1 MDFLVCIHIQM
12 FIEQQAR
19 DEALGRED
27 EMLMVQP
34 PWRRPHHYWL
44 MHQER
49 KKRKRGKYLNVD
61 VRNICDY
68 IFLQQNLYNGINNYF
83 VFSSHVSFAKG

>member
-1 MDFLVCIHIQM
+1 M
-12 FIEQQAR
+12 FIEQQAH
-19 DEALGRED
+19 DEALGHED

-34 PWRRPHHYWL
+34 PWRRPHRYWL

-61 VRNICDY
+61 VRNIYDY
-68 IFLQQNLYNGINNYF
+68 ILNQNFHNGIDNYF
-83 VFSSHVSFAKG
+83 IFSSHVSFAKG

>member
-1 MDFLVCIHIQM
+1 M
-12 FIEQQAR
+12 FIEQQAH
-19 DEALGRED
+19 DEALGHED

-49 KKRKRGKYLNVD
+49 KKRKRGKYLIVD
-61 VRNICDY
+61 VKNMYDY
-68 IFLQQNLYNGINNYF
+68 IYLERKF
-83 VFSSHVSFAKG
+83 VILIMILFYI

>member
-1 MDFLVCIHIQM
+1 M
-12 FIEQQAR
+12 FIEQQAH
-19 DEALGRED
+19 DEALGHED

-61 VRNICDY
+61 VRNIYDY
-68 IFLQQNLYNGINNYF
+68 ILNKICYTIITIITNFFFEQNLL
-83 VFSSHVSFAKG
+83 

>member
-1 MDFLVCIHIQM
+1 MECEFKSNYFLNRSEVIVFFCIHIQI
-12 FIEQQAR
+12 FIEQQAH
-19 DEALGRED
+19 DEALGQED

-61 VRNICDY
+61 ARNIYDY
-68 IFLQQNLYNGINNYF
+68 ILC
-83 VFSSHVSFAKG
+83 K